1 MLDLDQTRA
10 DFLRANWVAY
20 EYQSSARNWS
30 NMKLSFL
37 GGAGEVTGSCT
48 LVETGD
54 ARFLVDCG
62 MFQGGHEAWAKNQ
75 AALAFDLSHLDFV
88 LLTHAHI
95 DHSGLLPRLSALG
108 YRGPIHVTPT
118 TAELLEVMLLDSA
131 HLQEREAEWR
141 WRHSDA
147 RRRHTMPPLYNVNQA
162 NACLKQLRTVAYET
176 EFRPHPAVNCCFHD
190 AGHILGSAIIDA
202 RVRAATGTRHLV
214 FSGDLGQA
222 ENGLLPAPA
231 RIGGADV
238 LLIES
243 TYGNRLHKSP
253 AETQTELISAISGT
267 LTSGNVIVP
276 AFAVGRTQ
284 AVLYALAGLA
294 RSGRLP
300 PLRVFIDSPMA
311 EKATLITRHHL
322 ERLTPDIRELDR
334 WMRSNPEELK
344 LRYTHE
350 VEESMAL
357 NQIRSGAV
365 IISASGMCD
374 AGRIKHHLR
383 WNLPRSA
390 CAVLITGFQA
400 EGTLGRR
407 LVDGARN
414 VRIFND
420 DIPVRASIHTIG
432 GLSAHADRDD
442 LLAWLRGFARA
453 PGRTFVV
460 HGERETSLAFAD
472 EAKRVLGWTSVTAAL
487 RGDVETIT

>member
-1 MLDLDQTRA
+1 
-10 DFLRANWVAY
+10 
-20 EYQSSARNWS
+20 
-30 NMKLSFL
+30 MKLSFL

-48 LVETGD
+48 LVETAD

-62 MFQGGHEAWAKNQ
+62 MFQGGHEAWAKNL
-75 AALAFDLSHLDFV
+75 AALDFDLRRLDFV

-108 YRGPIHVTPT
+108 YGGPIHATAT
-118 TAELLEVMLLDSA
+118 TAELLEVMLADSA
-131 HLQEREAEWR
+131 HLQEKEAEWR
-141 WRHSDA
+141 SRHRDA
-147 RRRHTMPPLYNVNQA
+147 RRQRPMSPLYTVIQA
-162 NACLKQLRTVAYET
+162 HTCLGQLRTIGYET
-176 EFRPHPAVNCCFHD
+176 EFRPHPAVTCRFHD
-190 AGHILGSAIIDA
+190 AGHILGSAIVDV
-202 RVRAATGTRHLV
+202 RVRTAAGTRRLV

-222 ENGLLPAPA
+222 GNGLLPAP
-231 RIGGADV
+231 RSIDSADM

-243 TYGNRLHKSP
+243 TYGNRLHKTP
-253 AETQTELISAISGT
+253 AQTQAELIAAISGT
-267 LTSGNVIVP
+267 LTNGNVVIP

-284 AVLYALAGLA
+284 AVLYALARLA
-294 RSGRLP
+294 RSGMLP

-311 EKATLITRHHL
+311 EKATLITRRHL
-322 ERLTPDIRELDR
+322 ELLTPDVRELDH
-334 WMRSNPEELK
+334 WMRSKPAELQ

-357 NQIRSGAV
+357 NQIRAGAI

-383 WNLPRSA
+383 WNLPRSE

-420 DIPVRASIHTIG
+420 DIPVRARLHTIG
-432 GLSAHADRDD
+432 GLSAHADRDG
-442 LLAWLRGFARA
+442 LLAWLRGFAQA
-453 PGRTFVV
+453 PGRAFVV
-460 HGERETSLAFAD
+460 HGERATATGFRDEIRRQLRWPSVESPQQGEVHTLA
-472 EAKRVLGWTSVTAAL
+472 
-487 RGDVETIT
+487 

>member
-1 MLDLDQTRA
+1 
-10 DFLRANWVAY
+10 
-20 EYQSSARNWS
+20 
-30 NMKLSFL
+30 MKLGFL

-48 LVETGD
+48 LVETED
-54 ARFLVDCG
+54 VRFLVDCG
-62 MFQGGHEAWAKNQ
+62 MFQGGHEAWAKNL
-75 AALAFDLSHLDFV
+75 AALDFDLRHLDFV

-95 DHSGLLPRLSALG
+95 DHSGLLPRLTALG
-108 YRGPIHVTPT
+108 YRGPIHVTAT
-118 TAELLEVMLLDSA
+118 TAELLEVMLVDSA
-131 HLQEREAEWR
+131 HLQEKEAEWR
-141 WRHSDA
+141 SRHRDA
-147 RRRHTMPPLYNVNQA
+147 RRQRPMVPLYNLNQA
-162 NACLKQLRTVAYET
+162 RACLEQLRTVAYGA
-176 EFRPHPAVNCCFHD
+176 EFRPHPAVSCCFHD

-202 RVRAATGTRHLV
+202 RVRAASGTRHLV
-214 FSGDLGQA
+214 FSGDLGQPVS
-222 ENGLLPAPA
+222 GLLPAPA
-231 RIGGADV
+231 RIASADV

-243 TYGNRLHKSP
+243 TYGNRLHKPP
-253 AETQTELISAISGT
+253 ADTQTELISAISST
-267 LTSGNVIVP
+267 LAGGNVIIP

-294 RSGRLP
+294 RAGKLP

-322 ERLTPDIRELDR
+322 ERLTPEVREIDR
-334 WMRSNPEELK
+334 WMRSNPAELT

-357 NQIRSGAV
+357 NQIRSGAI

-432 GLSAHADRDD
+432 GLSAHADREG

-453 PGRTFVV
+453 PGYTFVV
-460 HGERETSLAFAD
+460 HGERETAAGFA
-472 EAKRVLGWTSVTAAL
+472 EEVKKELGWTRVVAPAQ
-487 RGDVETIT
+487 GDVHTMD

>member
-1 MLDLDQTRA
+1 
-10 DFLRANWVAY
+10 
-20 EYQSSARNWS
+20 
-30 NMKLSFL
+30 MKLSFL

-48 LVETGD
+48 LVESGD

-75 AALAFDLSHLDFV
+75 AALAFDLRRLDFV

-108 YRGPIHVTPT
+108 YRGPIHVTEA
-118 TAELLEVMLLDSA
+118 TAELLEVMLADSA
-131 HLQEREAEWR
+131 HLQEKEAEWR
-141 WRHSDA
+141 SRHRDD
-147 RRRHTMPPLYNVNQA
+147 RRHRAMDPLYTVNQA
-162 NACLKQLRTVAYET
+162 RSCLAQLRTRAYET
-176 EFRPHPAVNCCFHD
+176 EFRPHPAVSCRFHD
-190 AGHILGSAIIDA
+190 AGHILGSAIVDV
-202 RVRAATGTRHLV
+202 RVRTAAGLRRLV
-214 FSGDLGQA
+214 FSGDLGHA
-222 ENGLLPAPA
+222 GNGLLPSP
-231 RIGGADV
+231 RHIDGADV

-243 TYGNRLHKSP
+243 TYGNRLHKTP
-253 AETQTELISAISGT
+253 EDTRTELFAAISGT
-267 LTSGNVIVP
+267 LANGNVIIP

-284 AVLYALAGLA
+284 AVIYDLASLA
-294 RSGRLP
+294 RSGELP

-311 EKATLITRHHL
+311 EKATLITRRHL
-322 ERLTPDIRELDR
+322 ELLAPPARDLDR
-334 WMRSNPEELK
+334 WMRGNPAEWQ

-357 NQIRSGAV
+357 NQIRSGAI

-383 WNLPRSA
+383 WNLPRSE

-420 DIPVRASIHTIG
+420 DIPVRARLHTIG
-432 GLSAHADRDD
+432 GLSAHADRNG
-442 LLAWLRGFARA
+442 LLAWLRGFVHA
-453 PGRTFVV
+453 PGNTFVV
-460 HGERETSLAFAD
+460 HGERGTAAD
-472 EAKRVLGWTSVTAAL
+472 FRDEIKRQLGWTSVVAAQQ
-487 RGDVETIT
+487 GEVHGID

>member
-1 MLDLDQTRA
+1 
-10 DFLRANWVAY
+10 
-20 EYQSSARNWS
+20 
-30 NMKLSFL
+30 MKLSFL

-48 LVETGD
+48 LVETGEL
-54 ARFLVDCG
+54 RFLVDCG
-62 MFQGGHEAWAKNQ
+62 MFQGGHEAWAKNL
-75 AALAFDLSHLDFV
+75 AALDFDFRRLDFV

-108 YRGPIHVTPT
+108 YRGPIHVTAT
-118 TAELLEVMLLDSA
+118 TAELLEVMLADSA
-131 HLQEREAEWR
+131 HLQEKEAEWR
-141 WRHSDA
+141 SRHRDA
-147 RRRHTMPPLYNVNQA
+147 RRRRTMTPLYTLTQA
-162 NACLKQLRTVAYET
+162 RACLEQLRTVDYET
-176 EFRPHPAVNCCFHD
+176 EFHPHPAVRCCFHD
-190 AGHILGSAIIDA
+190 AGHILGSAIIDV
-202 RVRAATGTRHLV
+202 RVRAAAGARRLV

-222 ENGLLPAPA
+222 ANGLLPAPA
-231 RIGGADV
+231 PIDGADL

-243 TYGNRLHKSP
+243 TYGNRLHKPP
-253 AETQTELISAISGT
+253 AETQAELVHAISGT
-267 LTSGNVIVP
+267 LASGNVIIP

-284 AVLYALAGLA
+284 SVLYALADLA
-294 RSGRLP
+294 RAGTLP

-322 ERLTPDIRELDR
+322 ERLTPAVRELDR
-334 WMRSNPEELK
+334 WMRSNPTELT

-357 NQIRSGAV
+357 NQIRSGAI

-407 LVDGARN
+407 LVDGAKN

-420 DIPVRASIHTIG
+420 DIAVHARIHTIG
-432 GLSAHADRDD
+432 GLSAHADRDG
-442 LLAWLRGFARA
+442 LLDWLRGFAHA
-453 PGRTFVV
+453 PGHTFVV
-460 HGERETSLAFAD
+460 HGERETSAGFA
-472 EAKRVLGWTSVTAAL
+472 EEVTRALGWTRVTAPAH
-487 RGDVETIT
+487 GDVHTMN

>member
-1 MLDLDQTRA
+1 
-10 DFLRANWVAY
+10 
-20 EYQSSARNWS
+20 
-30 NMKLSFL
+30 MKLSFL

-75 AALAFDLSHLDFV
+75 AALAFDLRRLDFV

-95 DHSGLLPRLSALG
+95 DHSGLLPRLCALG
-108 YRGPIHVTPT
+108 YKGPIHVTAT
-118 TAELLEVMLLDSA
+118 TAELLEVMLADSA
-131 HLQEREAEWR
+131 HLQEKEAEWR
-141 WRHSDA
+141 SRHRDA
-147 RRRHTMPPLYNVNQA
+147 RRRHPMTPLYNVNQA
-162 NACLKQLRTVAYET
+162 RACLGQLRTLAYGT
-176 EFRPHPAVNCCFHD
+176 EFHPHPALACVFHD
-190 AGHILGSAIIDA
+190 AGHILGSAIVEVH
-202 RVRAATGTRHLV
+202 VRTATGTRRLV

-222 ENGLLPAPA
+222 ANGLLPPPR
-231 RIGGADV
+231 RIDGADV

-243 TYGNRLHKSP
+243 TYGNRLHKTP
-253 AETQTELISAISGT
+253 AQTQAELIAAISGT
-267 LTSGNVIVP
+267 LAKGNVIIP

-284 AVLYALAGLA
+284 AILYALAELA

-311 EKATLITRHHL
+311 EKATLITRRHL
-322 ERLTPDIRELDR
+322 ELLAPGVRELDH
-334 WMRSNPEELK
+334 WMRGNPAELQ

-357 NQIRSGAV
+357 NQIRAGAI

-383 WNLPRSA
+383 WNLPRST

-407 LVDGARN
+407 LVDGARS

-420 DIPVRASIHTIG
+420 DIPVRAQLHTIG
-432 GLSAHADRDD
+432 GLSAHADRDG
-442 LLAWLRGFARA
+442 LLAWLRGFAHA

-460 HGERETSLAFAD
+460 HGERATATGFAD
-472 EAKRVLGWTSVTAAL
+472 EVKRELGWTKVEAPQQ
-487 RGDVETIT
+487 GDAHTIA